1 MNRNTLITAI
11 ASAIAF
17 ILLVIKMLTGIDFT
31 VSADVI
37 TAIATLMATGVLWFV
52 SHYFNQDYSKVA
64 QIMTQ
69 IMRKLKELEA
79 VGDLTL
85 LDQILALVNSWEDGE
100 ENDD

>member
-1 MNRNTLITAI
+1 MNKNTLITAI

-31 VSADVI
+31 ISTDVI
-37 TAIATLMATGVLWFV
+37 TAIATLIAAGGMWFV

-64 QIMTQ
+64 QIMTK
-69 IMRKLKELEA
+69 IMRKLKKLEEM
-79 VGDLTL
+79 GDLTL
-85 LDQILALVNSWEDGE
+85 LDQIQDLVDSWEDGE